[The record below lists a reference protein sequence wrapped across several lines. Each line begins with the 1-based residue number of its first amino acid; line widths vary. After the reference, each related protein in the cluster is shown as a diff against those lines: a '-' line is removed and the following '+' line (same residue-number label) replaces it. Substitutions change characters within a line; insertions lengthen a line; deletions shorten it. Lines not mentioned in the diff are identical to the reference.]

1 MPPRTHHGDA
11 DRNSPRTSRNARGR
25 DYITL
30 RELSKA
36 LNRAE
41 QTLRKLHCTQGEVYG
56 IRLHK
61 IGGRLTASVADTA
74 ALLNGSQK

>member
-1 MPPRTHHGDA
+1 METQQI
-11 DRNSPRTSRNARGR
+11 SPGLAATARGR

-30 RELSKA
+30 RELAEA
-36 LNRAE
+36 LNKAP

-61 IGGRLTASVADTA
+61 IGGRLHASVDDTA
-74 ALLNGSQK
+74 ALLTGSQK

>member
-1 MPPRTHHGDA
+1 MAMQTEIPPGLA
-11 DRNSPRTSRNARGR
+11 AIARGR

-30 RELSKA
+30 HELSEA
-36 LNRAE
+36 LNKAE